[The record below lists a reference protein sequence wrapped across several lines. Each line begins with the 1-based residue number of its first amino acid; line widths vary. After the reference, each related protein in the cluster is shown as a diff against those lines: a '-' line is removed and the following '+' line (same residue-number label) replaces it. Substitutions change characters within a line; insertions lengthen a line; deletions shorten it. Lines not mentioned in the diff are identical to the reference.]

1 MKPKLLIL
9 NGALGVGKSTIAEKY
24 AEEHPLTLKLDI
36 DEVRRWISNF
46 REKKEI
52 SEPLAKKIAGEMA
65 RVHLQAGYDVI
76 LSQIFTQAEYIENL
90 GSIAK
95 ECNADFFEILLAT
108 SKENSIQRFIERG
121 KSAGYR
127 DGFRPGGLVTL
138 GGKEKKLEQMYED
151 MMLMV
156 SNRANTKI
164 IESIEGD
171 IAGTYNK
178 LLESL

>member
-1 MKPKLLIL
+1 
-9 NGALGVGKSTIAEKY
+9 
-24 AEEHPLTLKLDI
+24 
-36 DEVRRWISNF
+36 
-46 REKKEI
+46 
-52 SEPLAKKIAGEMA
+52 MA
-65 RVHLQAGYDVI
+65 RVHLQAGYDVVI
-76 LSQIFTQAEYIENL
+76 SQIFTQAEYIENL
-90 GSIAK
+90 ESIAK
-95 ECNADFFEILLAT
+95 DCKADFFEILLAI
-108 SKENSIQRFIERG
+108 SKEDSIKRFVERG
-121 KSAGYR
+121 KLEGHQ
-127 DGFRPGGLVTL
+127 DGFRPGGLVTM